1 MPKNCASFTRH
12 SRHRPSGWC
21 AVQSDSTVLLSAH
34 RFLSPTHSSSKAL
47 SQMPKTLPTSSTRSK
62 YPLDSSLFSFLFHP
76 PSVQYPYPHLQH
88 PPSTTSNRFAGLTS
102 PILRPRASPANC
114 RRDPLPPNSAN
125 HSRQDTPTT
134 PIPPIRLYRAIA
146 QRKSSDAPP
155 LPRRRCC
162 EIARALCWQP
172 TRPQRPTRSICLC
185 VLRLDTRLFGEA
197 CSYLPANTK
206 HLSASS
212 LLLLSLLGRRQE
224 QEQEPLSQHQ

>member
-1 MPKNCASFTRH
+1 
-12 SRHRPSGWC
+12 
-21 AVQSDSTVLLSAH
+21 
-34 RFLSPTHSSSKAL
+34 
-47 SQMPKTLPTSSTRSK
+47 MPKTLPTSSTRSK
-62 YPLDSSLFSFLFHP
+62 YLVTLSLSLPSPSSSILLQHTYPLAH
-76 PSVQYPYPHLQH
+76 QH

-134 PIPPIRLYRAIA
+134 PIPPIRLYRAFA

-172 TRPQRPTRSICLC
+172 TRPQRPTRSICPCL
-185 VLRLDTRLFGEA
+185 LRLDSRLFGEA
-197 CSYLPANTK
+197 CSYSPANTK

-212 LLLLSLLGRRQE
+212 LLLLSLLGCRQE